1 MSEALPIL
9 AMEAGQAA
17 QIFATYAE
25 ILTPVSFAGDV
36 GSVGGFKVLIVPVS
50 LREADGVVVKPGDDR
65 IFVMASDL
73 ASVGVPK
80 IGDTFTSAT
89 SGVVWTVVA
98 CEVSPGGTLYTV
110 FGRRT

>member
-1 MSEALPIL
+1 MSDALPIQ

-17 QIFATYAE
+17 QMFATYAE
-25 ILTPVSFAGDV
+25 ILTVVNFTGDV
-36 GSVGGFKVLIVPVS
+36 GNVGGFKVLIVPVA

-73 ASVGVPK
+73 ATVGVPK
-80 IGDTFTSAT
+80 PNDTFTSAT
-89 SGVVWTVVA
+89 SGTVWTVLAV
-98 CEVSPGGTLYTV
+98 EVSPGGTLFTV